1 MCFKFEP
8 SSDTIAP
15 RLNLNNVSGVT
26 MWYMRREQQCLT
38 ERERGLWLA
47 FIEASHLIERLLDQ
61 RLRSETG
68 LAYGQYEILLRLA
81 QAPGHKLRMSEL
93 ADQAVTTRSG
103 LTYQVTQL
111 EKAGLVHRRNCDSD
125 ERGVFAHLTAEG
137 QRMLDKLA
145 PVHEN
150 VVREYLTGRLTADQL
165 DAMSAAMCATRRHL
179 RDGAAPVSC
188 AGEPE

>member
-1 MCFKFEP
+1 MFKFEP
-8 SSDTIAP
+8 SWATIASC
-15 RLNLNNVSGVT
+15 LNLNNAAGVT

-61 RLRSETG
+61 RLRQETG

-81 QAPGHKLRMSEL
+81 RAPEHRLRMSEL

-125 ERGVFAHLTAEG
+125 ERGVFANLTVEG

-145 PVHEN
+145 PVHED
-150 VVREYLTGRLTADQL
+150 VVREYLTGRLSPDQM
-165 DAMSAAMCATRRHL
+165 DAVSAALCATRRHL
-179 RDGAAPVSC
+179 REGSAPVSC